1 MKKLKKLTAISLVF
15 IMMLG
20 LCVTSYSAVDTE
32 SSSKNTNAALA
43 EELPAK
49 RSVQA
54 VQAVQPTENTSSTEL
69 SSIPAVEEEEPT
81 KAEPKY
87 LTLSQAVLSLG
98 IGERYTL
105 CCTLPDGSIASNI
118 SYSSNNSLV
127 ARVDFKTGEVIATG
141 TGTAQITAKTPGGT
155 KAVCNITV
163 GYAPSSIVIN
173 KTKLVLGV
181 GEKFNLNS
189 YLPSGCA
196 SYNTA
201 YSTNNALVADVVKD
215 NGLVT
220 AKAVG
225 TVKITVKTYNGK
237 TAVCVIN
244 VKKAPKSISLNKKQI
259 TLGIGER
266 FDLNSSLPSG
276 CGAYSI
282 VYSTNNAKTAD
293 VKRAGGLVTAKAVGT
308 AKITVKTYNGKTAVC
323 VINVKKAPK
332 SISLNK
338 KQITLGIGERFDLNS
353 SLPSGCGAYSIV
365 YSTNNAKTA
374 DVKRAGG
381 LVTAKAVGT
390 AKITVKTYNGKTAVC
405 VINVKKAPKSISLN
419 KKQITLGIGERFD
432 LNSSLPSGCGAYS
445 IVYSTNNAKTADVKR
460 AGGLVTAK
468 AVGTAK
474 ITVKTYNGKTAVCV
488 INVKKA
494 PKSISLNKKQITL
507 GIGER
512 FDLNSSLPSGCG
524 AYSIVY
530 STNNAKTADV
540 KRAGGLV
547 TAKAVGT
554 AKITVKTY
562 NGKTAVCTFTVK
574 PQAKS
579 VTLNSKE
586 IVMYVGEAFDL
597 NSRIP
602 KNTAAYYRLYSTSN
616 AKTATVTRG
625 GGIVKALK
633 VGTATISCT
642 LSNGKKAICKV
653 YIMSSSKK
661 IANVP
666 LIGQQKL
673 PTGCETCSA
682 VMLLNYYGYNISET
696 SFADKYLIKRPLGYG
711 KYGLEGPDPNCAFIG
726 SPYTTN
732 SFGAYAPVMAKSM
745 NSYLAK
751 KSYKAVSVSGKSLEY
766 LAGKYIAQGQPVM
779 VWATIYMTASYKT
792 TTWRVNYTDENARYK
807 KGSSYTWLANEHCLL
822 LTGYG
827 SSFYYFNDPWTNSRI
842 AYSKSIV
849 NTRYNEL
856 GKQAVVMV
864 KK

>member
-1 MKKLKKLTAISLVF
+1 MKKLKKLTAILLVF

-43 EELPAK
+43 EELPAI

-127 ARVDFKTGEVIATG
+127 ARVDSKTGEVIAAG

-201 YSTNNALVADVVKD
+201 YSTNNASVADVVKD

-225 TVKITVKTYNGK
+225 TAKITVKTYNGK
-237 TAVCVIN
+237 TAVCVID
-244 VKKAPKSISLNKKQI
+244 VKKAPNSISLNKKQI
-259 TLGIGER
+259 TLGVGER

-293 VKRAGGLVTAKAVGT
+293 VKKAGGLVTAKAVGT

-323 VINVKKAPK
+323 VINVKKAP
-332 SISLNK
+332 N
-338 KQITLGIGERFDLNS
+338 
-353 SLPSGCGAYSIV
+353 
-365 YSTNNAKTA
+365 
-374 DVKRAGG
+374 
-381 LVTAKAVGT
+381 
-390 AKITVKTYNGKTAVC
+390 
-405 VINVKKAPKSISLN
+405 
-419 KKQITLGIGERFD
+419 
-432 LNSSLPSGCGAYS
+432 
-445 IVYSTNNAKTADVKR
+445 
-460 AGGLVTAK
+460 
-468 AVGTAK
+468 
-474 ITVKTYNGKTAVCV
+474 
-488 INVKKA
+488 
-494 PKSISLNKKQITL
+494 SISLNKKQITL

-586 IVMYVGEAFDL
+586 IVMYVGETFDL
-597 NSRIP
+597 NSSIP
-602 KNTAAYYRLYSTSN
+602 KNTAAYYRLYSTSD

-642 LSNGKKAICKV
+642 LSNGKKASCKV
-653 YIMSSSKK
+653 YIMPSSKK

-711 KYGLEGPDPNCAFIG
+711 EYGLEGPDPNCAFIG

-807 KGSSYTWLANEHCLL
+807 LGSSYTWLANEHCLL
-822 LTGYG
+822 LTGYD

>member
-32 SSSKNTNAALA
+32 SSSINTNAALA
-43 EELPAK
+43 EKLPAE
-49 RSVQA
+49 RSVQT
-54 VQAVQPTENTSSTEL
+54 VRQTEKTSSTEL

-127 ARVDFKTGEVIATG
+127 ARVDLKTGEVIAAG

-189 YLPSGCA
+189 SLPSGCA

-225 TVKITVKTYNGK
+225 TAKITVKTYNGK

-276 CGAYSI
+276 CGAYS
-282 VYSTNNAKTAD
+282 VAYSTNNAKTAD

-353 SLPSGCGAYSIV
+353 SLPSGCGAYSV
-365 YSTNNAKTA
+365 A
-374 DVKRAGG
+374 
-381 LVTAKAVGT
+381 
-390 AKITVKTYNGKTAVC
+390 
-405 VINVKKAPKSISLN
+405 
-419 KKQITLGIGERFD
+419 
-432 LNSSLPSGCGAYS
+432 
-445 IVYSTNNAKTADVKR
+445 
-460 AGGLVTAK
+460 
-468 AVGTAK
+468 
-474 ITVKTYNGKTAVCV
+474 
-488 INVKKA
+488 
-494 PKSISLNKKQITL
+494 
-507 GIGER
+507 
-512 FDLNSSLPSGCG
+512 
-524 AYSIVY
+524 Y

-597 NSRIP
+597 NSSIP

-822 LTGYG
+822 LTGYD

>member
-32 SSSKNTNAALA
+32 SSSINTNAALA
-43 EELPAK
+43 EKLPAE
-49 RSVQA
+49 RSVQT
-54 VQAVQPTENTSSTEL
+54 VRQTENTSSTEL
-69 SSIPAVEEEEPT
+69 SSIPATEEEEPT

-127 ARVDFKTGEVIATG
+127 ARVDSKTGEVIAAG

-181 GEKFNLNS
+181 GEQFNLNS
-189 YLPSGCA
+189 SLPSGCA

-215 NGLVT
+215 N
-220 AKAVG
+220 
-225 TVKITVKTYNGK
+225 
-237 TAVCVIN
+237 
-244 VKKAPKSISLNKKQI
+244 
-259 TLGIGER
+259 
-266 FDLNSSLPSG
+266 
-276 CGAYSI
+276 
-282 VYSTNNAKTAD
+282 
-293 VKRAGGLVTAKAVGT
+293 GLVTAKAVGT

-353 SLPSGCGAYSIV
+353 SLPSDCGAYSV
-365 YSTNNAKTA
+365 A
-374 DVKRAGG
+374 
-381 LVTAKAVGT
+381 
-390 AKITVKTYNGKTAVC
+390 
-405 VINVKKAPKSISLN
+405 
-419 KKQITLGIGERFD
+419 
-432 LNSSLPSGCGAYS
+432 
-445 IVYSTNNAKTADVKR
+445 YSTNNAKTADVKR

-586 IVMYVGEAFDL
+586 IVMYVGKSFDL
-597 NSRIP
+597 NSSIP

-616 AKTATVTRG
+616 AKIATVTRG

-633 VGTATISCT
+633 AGTATISCT

-653 YIMSSSKK
+653 YIMPSSKK

-822 LTGYG
+822 LTGYD
-827 SSFYYFNDPWTNSRI
+827 SSYYYFNDPWTNSRI

-856 GKQAVVMV
+856 GRQAVVMV

>member
-32 SSSKNTNAALA
+32 SSSINTNAALA
-43 EELPAK
+43 EKLPAE
-49 RSVQA
+49 RSVQT
-54 VQAVQPTENTSSTEL
+54 VRQTENTSSTEL
-69 SSIPAVEEEEPT
+69 SSIPAAEEEEPT

-127 ARVDFKTGEVIATG
+127 ARVDFKTGEVIAAG

-181 GEKFNLNS
+181 GEQFNLNS
-189 YLPSGCA
+189 SLPSGCA

-225 TVKITVKTYNGK
+225 TAKITVKTYNGK
-237 TAVCVIN
+237 TAVCVID

-259 TLGIGER
+259 TLGVGER
-266 FDLNSSLPSG
+266 FDLNSSLPSD
-276 CGAYSI
+276 CGAYS
-282 VYSTNNAKTAD
+282 VAYSTNNAKTAD

-338 KQITLGIGERFDLNS
+338 KQITLGVGERFDLNS
-353 SLPSGCGAYSIV
+353 SLPSDCGAYSV
-365 YSTNNAKTA
+365 A
-374 DVKRAGG
+374 
-381 LVTAKAVGT
+381 
-390 AKITVKTYNGKTAVC
+390 
-405 VINVKKAPKSISLN
+405 
-419 KKQITLGIGERFD
+419 
-432 LNSSLPSGCGAYS
+432 
-445 IVYSTNNAKTADVKR
+445 
-460 AGGLVTAK
+460 
-468 AVGTAK
+468 
-474 ITVKTYNGKTAVCV
+474 
-488 INVKKA
+488 
-494 PKSISLNKKQITL
+494 
-507 GIGER
+507 
-512 FDLNSSLPSGCG
+512 
-524 AYSIVY
+524 Y

-586 IVMYVGEAFDL
+586 IVMYVGKSFDL
-597 NSRIP
+597 NSSIP

-616 AKTATVTRG
+616 AKIATVTRG

-633 VGTATISCT
+633 AGTATISCT

-653 YIMSSSKK
+653 YIMPSSKK

-822 LTGYG
+822 LTGYD
-827 SSFYYFNDPWTNSRI
+827 SSYYYFNDPWTNSRI

>member
-1 MKKLKKLTAISLVF
+1 MIFMKKLKKLTAISLVF

-32 SSSKNTNAALA
+32 SSSINTNAALA
-43 EELPAK
+43 EKLPAE
-49 RSVQA
+49 RSVQT
-54 VQAVQPTENTSSTEL
+54 VRQTENTSSTEL
-69 SSIPAVEEEEPT
+69 SSIPAAEEEEPT

-127 ARVDFKTGEVIATG
+127 ARVDFKTGEVIAAG

-181 GEKFNLNS
+181 GEQFNLNS
-189 YLPSGCA
+189 SLPSGCA

-225 TVKITVKTYNGK
+225 TAKITVKTYNGK
-237 TAVCVIN
+237 TAVCVID

-259 TLGIGER
+259 TLGVGER
-266 FDLNSSLPSG
+266 FDLNSSLPSD
-276 CGAYSI
+276 CGAYS
-282 VYSTNNAKTAD
+282 VA
-293 VKRAGGLVTAKAVGT
+293 
-308 AKITVKTYNGKTAVC
+308 
-323 VINVKKAPK
+323 
-332 SISLNK
+332 
-338 KQITLGIGERFDLNS
+338 
-353 SLPSGCGAYSIV
+353 
-365 YSTNNAKTA
+365 
-374 DVKRAGG
+374 
-381 LVTAKAVGT
+381 
-390 AKITVKTYNGKTAVC
+390 
-405 VINVKKAPKSISLN
+405 
-419 KKQITLGIGERFD
+419 
-432 LNSSLPSGCGAYS
+432 
-445 IVYSTNNAKTADVKR
+445 
-460 AGGLVTAK
+460 
-468 AVGTAK
+468 
-474 ITVKTYNGKTAVCV
+474 
-488 INVKKA
+488 
-494 PKSISLNKKQITL
+494 
-507 GIGER
+507 
-512 FDLNSSLPSGCG
+512 
-524 AYSIVY
+524 Y

-586 IVMYVGEAFDL
+586 IVMYVGKSFDL
-597 NSRIP
+597 NSSIP

-633 VGTATISCT
+633 AGTATISCT

-653 YIMSSSKK
+653 YIMPSSKK

-822 LTGYG
+822 LTGYD
-827 SSFYYFNDPWTNSRI
+827 SSYYYFNDPWTNSRI

>member
-69 SSIPAVEEEEPT
+69 SSIPSVEEEEPT

-127 ARVDFKTGEVIATG
+127 ARVDFKTGEVIAAG

-181 GEKFNLNS
+181 GEQFNLNS

-196 SYNTA
+196 SYNTS
-201 YSTNNALVADVVKD
+201 YSTNNALVADVVK
-215 NGLVT
+215 
-220 AKAVG
+220 
-225 TVKITVKTYNGK
+225 
-237 TAVCVIN
+237 
-244 VKKAPKSISLNKKQI
+244 
-259 TLGIGER
+259 
-266 FDLNSSLPSG
+266 
-276 CGAYSI
+276 
-282 VYSTNNAKTAD
+282 NN
-293 VKRAGGLVTAKAVGT
+293 GLVTAKAVGT

-822 LTGYG
+822 LTGYD

-849 NTRYNEL
+849 TTRYNEL

>member
-127 ARVDFKTGEVIATG
+127 ARVDFKTGEVIAAG

-215 NGLVT
+215 NGLVTAKAVGTAKITVKTYNGKTAVCVINVKKAPKSISLNKKQITLGIGERFDLNSSLPSGCGAYSIVYSTNNAKTADVKRAGGLVT

-308 AKITVKTYNGKTAVC
+308 V
-323 VINVKKAPK
+323 
-332 SISLNK
+332 
-338 KQITLGIGERFDLNS
+338 
-353 SLPSGCGAYSIV
+353 
-365 YSTNNAKTA
+365 
-374 DVKRAGG
+374 
-381 LVTAKAVGT
+381 
-390 AKITVKTYNGKTAVC
+390 
-405 VINVKKAPKSISLN
+405 
-419 KKQITLGIGERFD
+419 
-432 LNSSLPSGCGAYS
+432 
-445 IVYSTNNAKTADVKR
+445 
-460 AGGLVTAK
+460 
-468 AVGTAK
+468 K

-597 NSRIP
+597 NSSIP
-602 KNTAAYYRLYSTSN
+602 KNTAAYYRLYSTSH

-822 LTGYG
+822 LTGYD

>member
-1 MKKLKKLTAISLVF
+1 MIILKKLKKLTAISLVF

-32 SSSKNTNAALA
+32 SSSKNTTAALA

-127 ARVDFKTGEVIATG
+127 ARVDFKTGEVIAAG

-225 TVKITVKTYNGK
+225 TV
-237 TAVCVIN
+237 
-244 VKKAPKSISLNKKQI
+244 
-259 TLGIGER
+259 
-266 FDLNSSLPSG
+266 
-276 CGAYSI
+276 
-282 VYSTNNAKTAD
+282 
-293 VKRAGGLVTAKAVGT
+293 
-308 AKITVKTYNGKTAVC
+308 
-323 VINVKKAPK
+323 
-332 SISLNK
+332 
-338 KQITLGIGERFDLNS
+338 
-353 SLPSGCGAYSIV
+353 
-365 YSTNNAKTA
+365 
-374 DVKRAGG
+374 
-381 LVTAKAVGT
+381 
-390 AKITVKTYNGKTAVC
+390 
-405 VINVKKAPKSISLN
+405 
-419 KKQITLGIGERFD
+419 
-432 LNSSLPSGCGAYS
+432 
-445 IVYSTNNAKTADVKR
+445 
-460 AGGLVTAK
+460 
-468 AVGTAK
+468 K

-822 LTGYG
+822 LTGYD

>member
-49 RSVQA
+49 RSVQT
-54 VQAVQPTENTSSTEL
+54 VRQTENTSSTEL
-69 SSIPAVEEEEPT
+69 SSIPAAEEEEPT

-127 ARVDFKTGEVIATG
+127 ARVDFKTGEVIAAG

-155 KAVCNITV
+155 KAACNITV

-181 GEKFNLNS
+181 GEQFNLNS
-189 YLPSGCA
+189 SLPSGCA

-225 TVKITVKTYNGK
+225 TAKITVKTYNGK
-237 TAVCVIN
+237 TAVCVID

-266 FDLNSSLPSG
+266 FDLNSSLPSD
-276 CGAYSI
+276 CGAYS
-282 VYSTNNAKTAD
+282 VAYSTNNAKTAD

-323 VINVKKAPK
+323 VIDVKKAPK

-353 SLPSGCGAYSIV
+353 SLPSDCGAYSV
-365 YSTNNAKTA
+365 A
-374 DVKRAGG
+374 
-381 LVTAKAVGT
+381 
-390 AKITVKTYNGKTAVC
+390 
-405 VINVKKAPKSISLN
+405 
-419 KKQITLGIGERFD
+419 
-432 LNSSLPSGCGAYS
+432 
-445 IVYSTNNAKTADVKR
+445 
-460 AGGLVTAK
+460 
-468 AVGTAK
+468 
-474 ITVKTYNGKTAVCV
+474 
-488 INVKKA
+488 
-494 PKSISLNKKQITL
+494 
-507 GIGER
+507 
-512 FDLNSSLPSGCG
+512 
-524 AYSIVY
+524 Y

-586 IVMYVGEAFDL
+586 IVMYVGKSFDL
-597 NSRIP
+597 NSSIP

-616 AKTATVTRG
+616 AKIATVTRG

-633 VGTATISCT
+633 AGTATISCT

-822 LTGYG
+822 LTGYD
-827 SSFYYFNDPWTNSRI
+827 SSYYYFNDPWTNSRI

>member
-32 SSSKNTNAALA
+32 SSSKNTNAALT

-54 VQAVQPTENTSSTEL
+54 VQPTENTSNTEL

-127 ARVDFKTGEVIATG
+127 ARVDSKTGEVIAAG

-215 NGLVT
+215 N
-220 AKAVG
+220 
-225 TVKITVKTYNGK
+225 
-237 TAVCVIN
+237 
-244 VKKAPKSISLNKKQI
+244 
-259 TLGIGER
+259 
-266 FDLNSSLPSG
+266 
-276 CGAYSI
+276 
-282 VYSTNNAKTAD
+282 
-293 VKRAGGLVTAKAVGT
+293 
-308 AKITVKTYNGKTAVC
+308 
-323 VINVKKAPK
+323 
-332 SISLNK
+332 
-338 KQITLGIGERFDLNS
+338 
-353 SLPSGCGAYSIV
+353 
-365 YSTNNAKTA
+365 
-374 DVKRAGG
+374 
-381 LVTAKAVGT
+381 
-390 AKITVKTYNGKTAVC
+390 
-405 VINVKKAPKSISLN
+405 
-419 KKQITLGIGERFD
+419 
-432 LNSSLPSGCGAYS
+432 
-445 IVYSTNNAKTADVKR
+445 
-460 AGGLVTAK
+460 GLVTAK

-597 NSRIP
+597 NSSIP

-822 LTGYG
+822 LTGYD
-827 SSFYYFNDPWTNSRI
+827 SNFYYFNDPWTNSRI

>member
-127 ARVDFKTGEVIATG
+127 ARVDFKTGEVIAAG

-215 NGLVT
+215 N
-220 AKAVG
+220 
-225 TVKITVKTYNGK
+225 
-237 TAVCVIN
+237 
-244 VKKAPKSISLNKKQI
+244 
-259 TLGIGER
+259 
-266 FDLNSSLPSG
+266 
-276 CGAYSI
+276 
-282 VYSTNNAKTAD
+282 
-293 VKRAGGLVTAKAVGT
+293 GLVTAKAVGT

-381 LVTAKAVGT
+381 LVTAKAVG
-390 AKITVKTYNGKTAVC
+390 K
-405 VINVKKAPKSISLN
+405 
-419 KKQITLGIGERFD
+419 
-432 LNSSLPSGCGAYS
+432 
-445 IVYSTNNAKTADVKR
+445 
-460 AGGLVTAK
+460 
-468 AVGTAK
+468 
-474 ITVKTYNGKTAVCV
+474 
-488 INVKKA
+488 
-494 PKSISLNKKQITL
+494 
-507 GIGER
+507 
-512 FDLNSSLPSGCG
+512 
-524 AYSIVY
+524 
-530 STNNAKTADV
+530 
-540 KRAGGLV
+540 
-547 TAKAVGT
+547 

-586 IVMYVGEAFDL
+586 IVMYVGESFDL
-597 NSRIP
+597 NSSIP

-653 YIMSSSKK
+653 YIMPSSKK

-822 LTGYG
+822 LTGYD

-856 GKQAVVMV
+856 GRQAVVMV

>member
-32 SSSKNTNAALA
+32 SSSKNTNAALT

-54 VQAVQPTENTSSTEL
+54 VQPTENTSNTEL

-127 ARVDFKTGEVIATG
+127 ARVDSKTGEVIAAG

-225 TVKITVKTYNGK
+225 TAKITVKTYNGK

-276 CGAYSI
+276 CGAYS
-282 VYSTNNAKTAD
+282 VAYSTNNAKTAD

-353 SLPSGCGAYSIV
+353 SLPSGCGAYSV
-365 YSTNNAKTA
+365 A
-374 DVKRAGG
+374 
-381 LVTAKAVGT
+381 
-390 AKITVKTYNGKTAVC
+390 
-405 VINVKKAPKSISLN
+405 
-419 KKQITLGIGERFD
+419 
-432 LNSSLPSGCGAYS
+432 
-445 IVYSTNNAKTADVKR
+445 
-460 AGGLVTAK
+460 
-468 AVGTAK
+468 
-474 ITVKTYNGKTAVCV
+474 
-488 INVKKA
+488 
-494 PKSISLNKKQITL
+494 
-507 GIGER
+507 
-512 FDLNSSLPSGCG
+512 
-524 AYSIVY
+524 Y

-597 NSRIP
+597 NSSIP

-822 LTGYG
+822 LTGYD
-827 SSFYYFNDPWTNSRI
+827 SNFYYFNDPWTNSRI

>member
-127 ARVDFKTGEVIATG
+127 ARVDFKTGEVIAAG

-173 KTKLVLGV
+173 KTKLVLGI
-181 GEKFNLNS
+181 GEQFNLNS

-215 NGLVT
+215 N
-220 AKAVG
+220 
-225 TVKITVKTYNGK
+225 
-237 TAVCVIN
+237 
-244 VKKAPKSISLNKKQI
+244 
-259 TLGIGER
+259 
-266 FDLNSSLPSG
+266 
-276 CGAYSI
+276 
-282 VYSTNNAKTAD
+282 
-293 VKRAGGLVTAKAVGT
+293 
-308 AKITVKTYNGKTAVC
+308 
-323 VINVKKAPK
+323 
-332 SISLNK
+332 
-338 KQITLGIGERFDLNS
+338 
-353 SLPSGCGAYSIV
+353 
-365 YSTNNAKTA
+365 
-374 DVKRAGG
+374 G

-597 NSRIP
+597 NSSIP

-822 LTGYG
+822 LTGYD
-827 SSFYYFNDPWTNSRI
+827 SNFYYFNDPWTNSRI
-842 AYSKSIV
+842 AYSKSVV

>member
-49 RSVQA
+49 RS

-127 ARVDFKTGEVIATG
+127 ARVDFKTGEVIAAG

-163 GYAPSSIVIN
+163 GCAPSSIVIN

-189 YLPSGCA
+189 SLPSGCA

-201 YSTNNALVADVVKD
+201 YSTNNAAVADVVKD

-225 TVKITVKTYNGK
+225 TAKITVKAYNGK

-244 VKKAPKSISLNKKQI
+244 VKKAPNSISLNKKQI
-259 TLGIGER
+259 TLGVGER

-323 VINVKKAPK
+323 VINVKKAPN

-353 SLPSGCGAYSIV
+353 SLPSGY
-365 YSTNNAKTA
+365 
-374 DVKRAGG
+374 
-381 LVTAKAVGT
+381 
-390 AKITVKTYNGKTAVC
+390 
-405 VINVKKAPKSISLN
+405 
-419 KKQITLGIGERFD
+419 
-432 LNSSLPSGCGAYS
+432 
-445 IVYSTNNAKTADVKR
+445 
-460 AGGLVTAK
+460 
-468 AVGTAK
+468 
-474 ITVKTYNGKTAVCV
+474 
-488 INVKKA
+488 
-494 PKSISLNKKQITL
+494 
-507 GIGER
+507 
-512 FDLNSSLPSGCG
+512 G

-597 NSRIP
+597 NSSIP

-642 LSNGKKAICKV
+642 LSNGKKASCKV

-711 KYGLEGPDPNCAFIG
+711 EYGLEGPDPNCAFIG

-822 LTGYG
+822 LTGYD
-827 SSFYYFNDPWTNSRI
+827 SSFYYFNDPWTNSRT

>member
-43 EELPAK
+43 EELPAI

-54 VQAVQPTENTSSTEL
+54 IQAVQPTENTSSTEL

-127 ARVDFKTGEVIATG
+127 ARVDSKTGEVIAAG

-225 TVKITVKTYNGK
+225 TAKITVKTYNGK
-237 TAVCVIN
+237 TAVCVID
-244 VKKAPKSISLNKKQI
+244 VKQAPNSISLNKKQI
-259 TLGIGER
+259 TLGVGER

-308 AKITVKTYNGKTAVC
+308 AKITVKAYNGKTAVC
-323 VINVKKAPK
+323 VINVKKAP
-332 SISLNK
+332 N
-338 KQITLGIGERFDLNS
+338 
-353 SLPSGCGAYSIV
+353 
-365 YSTNNAKTA
+365 
-374 DVKRAGG
+374 
-381 LVTAKAVGT
+381 
-390 AKITVKTYNGKTAVC
+390 
-405 VINVKKAPKSISLN
+405 
-419 KKQITLGIGERFD
+419 
-432 LNSSLPSGCGAYS
+432 
-445 IVYSTNNAKTADVKR
+445 
-460 AGGLVTAK
+460 
-468 AVGTAK
+468 
-474 ITVKTYNGKTAVCV
+474 
-488 INVKKA
+488 
-494 PKSISLNKKQITL
+494 SISLNKKQITL

-586 IVMYVGEAFDL
+586 IVMYVGETFDL
-597 NSRIP
+597 NSSIP

-653 YIMSSSKK
+653 YIMPSSKK

-711 KYGLEGPDPNCAFIG
+711 EYGLEGPDPNCAFIG

-807 KGSSYTWLANEHCLL
+807 LGSSYTWLANEHCLL
-822 LTGYG
+822 LTGYD

>member
-127 ARVDFKTGEVIATG
+127 ARVDSKTGEVIAAG

-225 TVKITVKTYNGK
+225 T
-237 TAVCVIN
+237 
-244 VKKAPKSISLNKKQI
+244 
-259 TLGIGER
+259 
-266 FDLNSSLPSG
+266 
-276 CGAYSI
+276 
-282 VYSTNNAKTAD
+282 
-293 VKRAGGLVTAKAVGT
+293 

-338 KQITLGIGERFDLNS
+338 KQITLGVGERFDLNS
-353 SLPSGCGAYSIV
+353 SLPSDCGAYSV
-365 YSTNNAKTA
+365 A
-374 DVKRAGG
+374 
-381 LVTAKAVGT
+381 
-390 AKITVKTYNGKTAVC
+390 
-405 VINVKKAPKSISLN
+405 
-419 KKQITLGIGERFD
+419 
-432 LNSSLPSGCGAYS
+432 
-445 IVYSTNNAKTADVKR
+445 
-460 AGGLVTAK
+460 
-468 AVGTAK
+468 
-474 ITVKTYNGKTAVCV
+474 
-488 INVKKA
+488 
-494 PKSISLNKKQITL
+494 
-507 GIGER
+507 
-512 FDLNSSLPSGCG
+512 
-524 AYSIVY
+524 Y

-586 IVMYVGEAFDL
+586 IVMYVGKSFDL
-597 NSRIP
+597 NSSIP

-616 AKTATVTRG
+616 AKIATVTRG

-633 VGTATISCT
+633 AGTATISCT

-653 YIMSSSKK
+653 YIMPSSKK

-822 LTGYG
+822 LTGYD
-827 SSFYYFNDPWTNSRI
+827 SSYYYFNDPWTNSRI

>member
-32 SSSKNTNAALA
+32 SSSINTNAALA
-43 EELPAK
+43 KKLPAK

-127 ARVDFKTGEVIATG
+127 ARVDFKTGEVIAAG

-181 GEKFNLNS
+181 GEQFNLNS
-189 YLPSGCA
+189 SLPSGCA

-201 YSTNNALVADVVKD
+201 YSTNNTLVADVVKD
-215 NGLVT
+215 N
-220 AKAVG
+220 
-225 TVKITVKTYNGK
+225 
-237 TAVCVIN
+237 
-244 VKKAPKSISLNKKQI
+244 
-259 TLGIGER
+259 
-266 FDLNSSLPSG
+266 
-276 CGAYSI
+276 
-282 VYSTNNAKTAD
+282 
-293 VKRAGGLVTAKAVGT
+293 
-308 AKITVKTYNGKTAVC
+308 
-323 VINVKKAPK
+323 
-332 SISLNK
+332 
-338 KQITLGIGERFDLNS
+338 
-353 SLPSGCGAYSIV
+353 
-365 YSTNNAKTA
+365 
-374 DVKRAGG
+374 
-381 LVTAKAVGT
+381 
-390 AKITVKTYNGKTAVC
+390 
-405 VINVKKAPKSISLN
+405 
-419 KKQITLGIGERFD
+419 
-432 LNSSLPSGCGAYS
+432 
-445 IVYSTNNAKTADVKR
+445 
-460 AGGLVTAK
+460 GLVTAK

-597 NSRIP
+597 NSSIP

-653 YIMSSSKK
+653 YIMPSSKK

-822 LTGYG
+822 LTGYD

-856 GKQAVVMV
+856 GRQAVVMV

>member
-105 CCTLPDGSIASNI
+105 RCTLPDGSIASNI

-127 ARVDFKTGEVIATG
+127 ARVDFKTGEVIAAG

-173 KTKLVLGV
+173 KAKLVLGV

-201 YSTNNALVADVVKD
+201 YSTNNDLVADVVKD
-215 NGLVT
+215 N
-220 AKAVG
+220 
-225 TVKITVKTYNGK
+225 
-237 TAVCVIN
+237 
-244 VKKAPKSISLNKKQI
+244 
-259 TLGIGER
+259 
-266 FDLNSSLPSG
+266 
-276 CGAYSI
+276 
-282 VYSTNNAKTAD
+282 
-293 VKRAGGLVTAKAVGT
+293 GLVTAKAVGT

-390 AKITVKTYNGKTAVC
+390 AKITVKA
-405 VINVKKAPKSISLN
+405 
-419 KKQITLGIGERFD
+419 
-432 LNSSLPSGCGAYS
+432 
-445 IVYSTNNAKTADVKR
+445 
-460 AGGLVTAK
+460 
-468 AVGTAK
+468 
-474 ITVKTYNGKTAVCV
+474 YNGKTAVCV

-586 IVMYVGEAFDL
+586 IVMYVGETFDL
-597 NSRIP
+597 NSSIP

-642 LSNGKKAICKV
+642 LSNGKKASCKV
-653 YIMSSSKK
+653 YIMPSSKK

-711 KYGLEGPDPNCAFIG
+711 EYGLEGPDPNCAFIG

-807 KGSSYTWLANEHCLL
+807 LGSSYTWLANEHCLL
-822 LTGYG
+822 LTGYD

>member
-54 VQAVQPTENTSSTEL
+54 VQAVQPTENTSNTEL

-127 ARVDFKTGEVIATG
+127 ARVDFKTGEVIAAG

-215 NGLVT
+215 N
-220 AKAVG
+220 
-225 TVKITVKTYNGK
+225 
-237 TAVCVIN
+237 
-244 VKKAPKSISLNKKQI
+244 
-259 TLGIGER
+259 
-266 FDLNSSLPSG
+266 
-276 CGAYSI
+276 
-282 VYSTNNAKTAD
+282 
-293 VKRAGGLVTAKAVGT
+293 
-308 AKITVKTYNGKTAVC
+308 
-323 VINVKKAPK
+323 
-332 SISLNK
+332 
-338 KQITLGIGERFDLNS
+338 
-353 SLPSGCGAYSIV
+353 
-365 YSTNNAKTA
+365 
-374 DVKRAGG
+374 
-381 LVTAKAVGT
+381 
-390 AKITVKTYNGKTAVC
+390 
-405 VINVKKAPKSISLN
+405 
-419 KKQITLGIGERFD
+419 
-432 LNSSLPSGCGAYS
+432 
-445 IVYSTNNAKTADVKR
+445 
-460 AGGLVTAK
+460 GLVTAK

-597 NSRIP
+597 NSSIP

-822 LTGYG
+822 LTGYD
-827 SSFYYFNDPWTNSRI
+827 SSFYYFNDPWANSRI

>member
-32 SSSKNTNAALA
+32 SSSKNTTAALA

-127 ARVDFKTGEVIATG
+127 ARVDFKTGEVIAAG

-173 KTKLVLGV
+173 KTKLVLGI
-181 GEKFNLNS
+181 GEQFNLNS

-215 NGLVT
+215 N
-220 AKAVG
+220 
-225 TVKITVKTYNGK
+225 
-237 TAVCVIN
+237 
-244 VKKAPKSISLNKKQI
+244 
-259 TLGIGER
+259 
-266 FDLNSSLPSG
+266 
-276 CGAYSI
+276 
-282 VYSTNNAKTAD
+282 
-293 VKRAGGLVTAKAVGT
+293 
-308 AKITVKTYNGKTAVC
+308 
-323 VINVKKAPK
+323 
-332 SISLNK
+332 
-338 KQITLGIGERFDLNS
+338 
-353 SLPSGCGAYSIV
+353 
-365 YSTNNAKTA
+365 
-374 DVKRAGG
+374 
-381 LVTAKAVGT
+381 
-390 AKITVKTYNGKTAVC
+390 
-405 VINVKKAPKSISLN
+405 
-419 KKQITLGIGERFD
+419 
-432 LNSSLPSGCGAYS
+432 
-445 IVYSTNNAKTADVKR
+445 
-460 AGGLVTAK
+460 GLVTAK

-822 LTGYG
+822 LTGYD

-842 AYSKSIV
+842 AYSKSVV

>member
-49 RSVQA
+49 RS

-127 ARVDFKTGEVIATG
+127 ARVDFKTGEVIAAG

-173 KTKLVLGV
+173 KTKLVLGI
-181 GEKFNLNS
+181 GEQFNLNS

-215 NGLVT
+215 N
-220 AKAVG
+220 
-225 TVKITVKTYNGK
+225 
-237 TAVCVIN
+237 
-244 VKKAPKSISLNKKQI
+244 
-259 TLGIGER
+259 
-266 FDLNSSLPSG
+266 
-276 CGAYSI
+276 
-282 VYSTNNAKTAD
+282 
-293 VKRAGGLVTAKAVGT
+293 
-308 AKITVKTYNGKTAVC
+308 
-323 VINVKKAPK
+323 
-332 SISLNK
+332 
-338 KQITLGIGERFDLNS
+338 
-353 SLPSGCGAYSIV
+353 
-365 YSTNNAKTA
+365 
-374 DVKRAGG
+374 G

-597 NSRIP
+597 NSSIP

-822 LTGYG
+822 LTGYD

>member
-1 MKKLKKLTAISLVF
+1 MIILKKLKKLTAISLVF

-32 SSSKNTNAALA
+32 SSSKNTTAALA

-127 ARVDFKTGEVIATG
+127 ARVDFKTGEVIAAG

-225 TVKITVKTYNGK
+225 TV
-237 TAVCVIN
+237 
-244 VKKAPKSISLNKKQI
+244 
-259 TLGIGER
+259 
-266 FDLNSSLPSG
+266 
-276 CGAYSI
+276 
-282 VYSTNNAKTAD
+282 
-293 VKRAGGLVTAKAVGT
+293 
-308 AKITVKTYNGKTAVC
+308 
-323 VINVKKAPK
+323 
-332 SISLNK
+332 
-338 KQITLGIGERFDLNS
+338 
-353 SLPSGCGAYSIV
+353 
-365 YSTNNAKTA
+365 
-374 DVKRAGG
+374 
-381 LVTAKAVGT
+381 
-390 AKITVKTYNGKTAVC
+390 KITVKTYNGKTAVC

-822 LTGYG
+822 LTGYD

>member
-69 SSIPAVEEEEPT
+69 SSIPSVEEEEPT

-127 ARVDFKTGEVIATG
+127 ARVDFKTGEVIAAG

-181 GEKFNLNS
+181 GEQFNLNS

-196 SYNTA
+196 SYNTS
-201 YSTNNALVADVVKD
+201 YSTNNALVADVVK
-215 NGLVT
+215 
-220 AKAVG
+220 
-225 TVKITVKTYNGK
+225 
-237 TAVCVIN
+237 
-244 VKKAPKSISLNKKQI
+244 
-259 TLGIGER
+259 
-266 FDLNSSLPSG
+266 
-276 CGAYSI
+276 
-282 VYSTNNAKTAD
+282 NN
-293 VKRAGGLVTAKAVGT
+293 
-308 AKITVKTYNGKTAVC
+308 
-323 VINVKKAPK
+323 
-332 SISLNK
+332 
-338 KQITLGIGERFDLNS
+338 
-353 SLPSGCGAYSIV
+353 
-365 YSTNNAKTA
+365 
-374 DVKRAGG
+374 
-381 LVTAKAVGT
+381 
-390 AKITVKTYNGKTAVC
+390 
-405 VINVKKAPKSISLN
+405 
-419 KKQITLGIGERFD
+419 
-432 LNSSLPSGCGAYS
+432 
-445 IVYSTNNAKTADVKR
+445 
-460 AGGLVTAK
+460 GLVTAK

-822 LTGYG
+822 LTGYD

-849 NTRYNEL
+849 TTRYNEL

>member
-49 RSVQA
+49 RSVQT

-127 ARVDFKTGEVIATG
+127 ARVDFKTGEVIAAG

-189 YLPSGCA
+189 YIPSGCA

-201 YSTNNALVADVVKD
+201 YSTNNAAVADVVKD
-215 NGLVT
+215 N
-220 AKAVG
+220 
-225 TVKITVKTYNGK
+225 
-237 TAVCVIN
+237 
-244 VKKAPKSISLNKKQI
+244 
-259 TLGIGER
+259 
-266 FDLNSSLPSG
+266 
-276 CGAYSI
+276 
-282 VYSTNNAKTAD
+282 
-293 VKRAGGLVTAKAVGT
+293 
-308 AKITVKTYNGKTAVC
+308 
-323 VINVKKAPK
+323 
-332 SISLNK
+332 
-338 KQITLGIGERFDLNS
+338 
-353 SLPSGCGAYSIV
+353 
-365 YSTNNAKTA
+365 
-374 DVKRAGG
+374 
-381 LVTAKAVGT
+381 
-390 AKITVKTYNGKTAVC
+390 
-405 VINVKKAPKSISLN
+405 
-419 KKQITLGIGERFD
+419 
-432 LNSSLPSGCGAYS
+432 
-445 IVYSTNNAKTADVKR
+445 
-460 AGGLVTAK
+460 GLVTAK

-597 NSRIP
+597 NSSIP

-653 YIMSSSKK
+653 YIMPSSKK

-822 LTGYG
+822 LTGYD
-827 SSFYYFNDPWTNSRI
+827 SSYYYFNDPWTNSRI

-856 GKQAVVMV
+856 GRQAVVMV

>member
-32 SSSKNTNAALA
+32 SSSKNTNAALT

-127 ARVDFKTGEVIATG
+127 ARVDFKTGEIIAAG

-225 TVKITVKTYNGK
+225 T
-237 TAVCVIN
+237 
-244 VKKAPKSISLNKKQI
+244 
-259 TLGIGER
+259 
-266 FDLNSSLPSG
+266 
-276 CGAYSI
+276 
-282 VYSTNNAKTAD
+282 
-293 VKRAGGLVTAKAVGT
+293 

-338 KQITLGIGERFDLNS
+338 KQITLGIGE
-353 SLPSGCGAYSIV
+353 
-365 YSTNNAKTA
+365 K
-374 DVKRAGG
+374 
-381 LVTAKAVGT
+381 
-390 AKITVKTYNGKTAVC
+390 
-405 VINVKKAPKSISLN
+405 
-419 KKQITLGIGERFD
+419 
-432 LNSSLPSGCGAYS
+432 
-445 IVYSTNNAKTADVKR
+445 
-460 AGGLVTAK
+460 
-468 AVGTAK
+468 
-474 ITVKTYNGKTAVCV
+474 
-488 INVKKA
+488 
-494 PKSISLNKKQITL
+494 
-507 GIGER
+507 

-822 LTGYG
+822 LTGYD

-856 GKQAVVMV
+856 GRQAVVMV

>member
-127 ARVDFKTGEVIATG
+127 ARVDFKTGEVIAAG

-173 KTKLVLGV
+173 KTKLVLGI
-181 GEKFNLNS
+181 GEQFNLNS

-225 TVKITVKTYNGK
+225 M
-237 TAVCVIN
+237 
-244 VKKAPKSISLNKKQI
+244 
-259 TLGIGER
+259 
-266 FDLNSSLPSG
+266 
-276 CGAYSI
+276 
-282 VYSTNNAKTAD
+282 
-293 VKRAGGLVTAKAVGT
+293 

-338 KQITLGIGERFDLNS
+338 KQITLGIGEKFDLNS

-365 YSTNNAKTA
+365 YSTN
-374 DVKRAGG
+374 
-381 LVTAKAVGT
+381 
-390 AKITVKTYNGKTAVC
+390 
-405 VINVKKAPKSISLN
+405 S
-419 KKQITLGIGERFD
+419 
-432 LNSSLPSGCGAYS
+432 
-445 IVYSTNNAKTADVKR
+445 
-460 AGGLVTAK
+460 
-468 AVGTAK
+468 
-474 ITVKTYNGKTAVCV
+474 
-488 INVKKA
+488 
-494 PKSISLNKKQITL
+494 
-507 GIGER
+507 
-512 FDLNSSLPSGCG
+512 
-524 AYSIVY
+524 
-530 STNNAKTADV
+530 AKTADV

-586 IVMYVGEAFDL
+586 IVMYVGETFDL

-822 LTGYG
+822 LTGYD

>member
-32 SSSKNTNAALA
+32 SSSKNTTAALA

-69 SSIPAVEEEEPT
+69 SSIPAAEEEEPT

-127 ARVDFKTGEVIATG
+127 ARVDSKTGEVIAAG

-215 NGLVT
+215 N
-220 AKAVG
+220 
-225 TVKITVKTYNGK
+225 
-237 TAVCVIN
+237 
-244 VKKAPKSISLNKKQI
+244 
-259 TLGIGER
+259 
-266 FDLNSSLPSG
+266 
-276 CGAYSI
+276 
-282 VYSTNNAKTAD
+282 
-293 VKRAGGLVTAKAVGT
+293 
-308 AKITVKTYNGKTAVC
+308 
-323 VINVKKAPK
+323 
-332 SISLNK
+332 
-338 KQITLGIGERFDLNS
+338 
-353 SLPSGCGAYSIV
+353 
-365 YSTNNAKTA
+365 
-374 DVKRAGG
+374 
-381 LVTAKAVGT
+381 
-390 AKITVKTYNGKTAVC
+390 
-405 VINVKKAPKSISLN
+405 
-419 KKQITLGIGERFD
+419 
-432 LNSSLPSGCGAYS
+432 
-445 IVYSTNNAKTADVKR
+445 
-460 AGGLVTAK
+460 GLVTAK

-586 IVMYVGEAFDL
+586 IVMYVGEAFNL
-597 NSRIP
+597 NSSIP

-822 LTGYG
+822 LTGYD
-827 SSFYYFNDPWTNSRI
+827 SNFYYFNDPWTNSRI

>member
-49 RSVQA
+49 RSVQAVQA

-127 ARVDFKTGEVIATG
+127 ARVDSKTGEVIAAG

-189 YLPSGCA
+189 SLPSGCA

-215 NGLVT
+215 N
-220 AKAVG
+220 
-225 TVKITVKTYNGK
+225 
-237 TAVCVIN
+237 
-244 VKKAPKSISLNKKQI
+244 
-259 TLGIGER
+259 
-266 FDLNSSLPSG
+266 
-276 CGAYSI
+276 
-282 VYSTNNAKTAD
+282 
-293 VKRAGGLVTAKAVGT
+293 
-308 AKITVKTYNGKTAVC
+308 
-323 VINVKKAPK
+323 
-332 SISLNK
+332 
-338 KQITLGIGERFDLNS
+338 
-353 SLPSGCGAYSIV
+353 
-365 YSTNNAKTA
+365 
-374 DVKRAGG
+374 G

-586 IVMYVGEAFDL
+586 IVMYVGESFDL
-597 NSRIP
+597 NSSIP

-822 LTGYG
+822 LTGYD
-827 SSFYYFNDPWTNSRI
+827 SSYYYFNDPWTNSRI

-856 GKQAVVMV
+856 GRQAVVMV

>member
-105 CCTLPDGSIASNI
+105 RCTLPDGSIASNI

-127 ARVDFKTGEVIATG
+127 ARVDFKTGEVIAAG

-173 KTKLVLGV
+173 KAKLVLGV

-201 YSTNNALVADVVKD
+201 YSTNNDLVADVVKD
-215 NGLVT
+215 N
-220 AKAVG
+220 
-225 TVKITVKTYNGK
+225 
-237 TAVCVIN
+237 
-244 VKKAPKSISLNKKQI
+244 
-259 TLGIGER
+259 
-266 FDLNSSLPSG
+266 
-276 CGAYSI
+276 
-282 VYSTNNAKTAD
+282 
-293 VKRAGGLVTAKAVGT
+293 GLVTAKAVGT

-390 AKITVKTYNGKTAVC
+390 AKITVKAYNGKTAVC

-445 IVYSTNNAKTADVKR
+445 IVYSTNNAKTADVK
-460 AGGLVTAK
+460 K
-468 AVGTAK
+468 
-474 ITVKTYNGKTAVCV
+474 
-488 INVKKA
+488 
-494 PKSISLNKKQITL
+494 
-507 GIGER
+507 
-512 FDLNSSLPSGCG
+512 
-524 AYSIVY
+524 
-530 STNNAKTADV
+530 
-540 KRAGGLV
+540 AGGLV

-586 IVMYVGEAFDL
+586 IVMYVGETFDL
-597 NSRIP
+597 NSSIP

-642 LSNGKKAICKV
+642 LSNGKKASCKV
-653 YIMSSSKK
+653 YIMPSSKK

-711 KYGLEGPDPNCAFIG
+711 EYGLEGPDPNCAFIG

-807 KGSSYTWLANEHCLL
+807 LGSSYTWLANEHCLL
-822 LTGYG
+822 LTGYD

>member
-1 MKKLKKLTAISLVF
+1 MIFLKKLKKLTAISLVF

-49 RSVQA
+49 RSVQAVQA

-127 ARVDFKTGEVIATG
+127 ARVDSKTGEVIAAG

-189 YLPSGCA
+189 SLPSGCA

-215 NGLVT
+215 N
-220 AKAVG
+220 
-225 TVKITVKTYNGK
+225 
-237 TAVCVIN
+237 
-244 VKKAPKSISLNKKQI
+244 
-259 TLGIGER
+259 
-266 FDLNSSLPSG
+266 
-276 CGAYSI
+276 
-282 VYSTNNAKTAD
+282 
-293 VKRAGGLVTAKAVGT
+293 
-308 AKITVKTYNGKTAVC
+308 
-323 VINVKKAPK
+323 
-332 SISLNK
+332 
-338 KQITLGIGERFDLNS
+338 
-353 SLPSGCGAYSIV
+353 
-365 YSTNNAKTA
+365 
-374 DVKRAGG
+374 
-381 LVTAKAVGT
+381 
-390 AKITVKTYNGKTAVC
+390 
-405 VINVKKAPKSISLN
+405 
-419 KKQITLGIGERFD
+419 
-432 LNSSLPSGCGAYS
+432 
-445 IVYSTNNAKTADVKR
+445 
-460 AGGLVTAK
+460 GLVTAK

-586 IVMYVGEAFDL
+586 IVMYVGESFDL
-597 NSRIP
+597 NSSIP

-822 LTGYG
+822 LTGYD
-827 SSFYYFNDPWTNSRI
+827 SSYYYFNDPWTNSRI

-856 GKQAVVMV
+856 GRQAVVMV

>member
-127 ARVDFKTGEVIATG
+127 ARVDFKTGEVIAAG

-173 KTKLVLGV
+173 KTKLVLGI
-181 GEKFNLNS
+181 GEQFNLNS

-215 NGLVT
+215 N
-220 AKAVG
+220 
-225 TVKITVKTYNGK
+225 
-237 TAVCVIN
+237 
-244 VKKAPKSISLNKKQI
+244 
-259 TLGIGER
+259 
-266 FDLNSSLPSG
+266 
-276 CGAYSI
+276 
-282 VYSTNNAKTAD
+282 
-293 VKRAGGLVTAKAVGT
+293 GLVTAKAVGT

-381 LVTAKAVGT
+381 LVTAKAVG
-390 AKITVKTYNGKTAVC
+390 K
-405 VINVKKAPKSISLN
+405 
-419 KKQITLGIGERFD
+419 
-432 LNSSLPSGCGAYS
+432 
-445 IVYSTNNAKTADVKR
+445 
-460 AGGLVTAK
+460 
-468 AVGTAK
+468 AK

-597 NSRIP
+597 NSSIP

-822 LTGYG
+822 LTGYD

>member
-127 ARVDFKTGEVIATG
+127 ARVDFKTGEVIAAG

-173 KTKLVLGV
+173 KTKLVLGI
-181 GEKFNLNS
+181 GEQFNLNS

-215 NGLVT
+215 N
-220 AKAVG
+220 
-225 TVKITVKTYNGK
+225 
-237 TAVCVIN
+237 
-244 VKKAPKSISLNKKQI
+244 
-259 TLGIGER
+259 
-266 FDLNSSLPSG
+266 
-276 CGAYSI
+276 
-282 VYSTNNAKTAD
+282 
-293 VKRAGGLVTAKAVGT
+293 GLVTAKAVGT

-353 SLPSGCGAYSIV
+353 SLPS
-365 YSTNNAKTA
+365 
-374 DVKRAGG
+374 D
-381 LVTAKAVGT
+381 
-390 AKITVKTYNGKTAVC
+390 
-405 VINVKKAPKSISLN
+405 
-419 KKQITLGIGERFD
+419 
-432 LNSSLPSGCGAYS
+432 
-445 IVYSTNNAKTADVKR
+445 
-460 AGGLVTAK
+460 
-468 AVGTAK
+468 
-474 ITVKTYNGKTAVCV
+474 
-488 INVKKA
+488 
-494 PKSISLNKKQITL
+494 
-507 GIGER
+507 
-512 FDLNSSLPSGCG
+512 CG

-597 NSRIP
+597 NSSIP

-822 LTGYG
+822 LTGYD

>member
-127 ARVDFKTGEVIATG
+127 ARVDSKTGEIIAAG

-181 GEKFNLNS
+181 GEQFNLNS
-189 YLPSGCA
+189 YLPSGCT

-215 NGLVT
+215 N
-220 AKAVG
+220 
-225 TVKITVKTYNGK
+225 
-237 TAVCVIN
+237 
-244 VKKAPKSISLNKKQI
+244 
-259 TLGIGER
+259 
-266 FDLNSSLPSG
+266 
-276 CGAYSI
+276 
-282 VYSTNNAKTAD
+282 
-293 VKRAGGLVTAKAVGT
+293 GLVTAKAVGT

-323 VINVKKAPK
+323 VINVKKAPN

-338 KQITLGIGERFDLNS
+338 KQITLG
-353 SLPSGCGAYSIV
+353 V
-365 YSTNNAKTA
+365 
-374 DVKRAGG
+374 
-381 LVTAKAVGT
+381 
-390 AKITVKTYNGKTAVC
+390 
-405 VINVKKAPKSISLN
+405 
-419 KKQITLGIGERFD
+419 
-432 LNSSLPSGCGAYS
+432 
-445 IVYSTNNAKTADVKR
+445 
-460 AGGLVTAK
+460 
-468 AVGTAK
+468 
-474 ITVKTYNGKTAVCV
+474 
-488 INVKKA
+488 
-494 PKSISLNKKQITL
+494 
-507 GIGER
+507 GER

-597 NSRIP
+597 NSSIP

-642 LSNGKKAICKV
+642 LSNGKKASCKV
-653 YIMSSSKK
+653 YIMPSSKK

-822 LTGYG
+822 LTGYD

>member
-1 MKKLKKLTAISLVF
+1 LKKLKKLTAISLVF

-127 ARVDFKTGEVIATG
+127 ARVDFKTGEVIAAG

-173 KTKLVLGV
+173 KTKLVLGI
-181 GEKFNLNS
+181 GEQFNLNS

-215 NGLVT
+215 N
-220 AKAVG
+220 
-225 TVKITVKTYNGK
+225 
-237 TAVCVIN
+237 
-244 VKKAPKSISLNKKQI
+244 
-259 TLGIGER
+259 
-266 FDLNSSLPSG
+266 
-276 CGAYSI
+276 
-282 VYSTNNAKTAD
+282 
-293 VKRAGGLVTAKAVGT
+293 
-308 AKITVKTYNGKTAVC
+308 
-323 VINVKKAPK
+323 
-332 SISLNK
+332 
-338 KQITLGIGERFDLNS
+338 
-353 SLPSGCGAYSIV
+353 
-365 YSTNNAKTA
+365 
-374 DVKRAGG
+374 
-381 LVTAKAVGT
+381 
-390 AKITVKTYNGKTAVC
+390 
-405 VINVKKAPKSISLN
+405 
-419 KKQITLGIGERFD
+419 
-432 LNSSLPSGCGAYS
+432 
-445 IVYSTNNAKTADVKR
+445 
-460 AGGLVTAK
+460 GLVTAK

-597 NSRIP
+597 NSSIP

-822 LTGYG
+822 LTGYD

>member
-69 SSIPAVEEEEPT
+69 SSIPSVEEEEPT

-127 ARVDFKTGEVIATG
+127 ARVDFKTGEVIAAG

-181 GEKFNLNS
+181 GEQFNLNS

-196 SYNTA
+196 SYNTS
-201 YSTNNALVADVVKD
+201 YSTNNALVADVVK
-215 NGLVT
+215 
-220 AKAVG
+220 
-225 TVKITVKTYNGK
+225 
-237 TAVCVIN
+237 
-244 VKKAPKSISLNKKQI
+244 
-259 TLGIGER
+259 
-266 FDLNSSLPSG
+266 
-276 CGAYSI
+276 
-282 VYSTNNAKTAD
+282 NN
-293 VKRAGGLVTAKAVGT
+293 
-308 AKITVKTYNGKTAVC
+308 
-323 VINVKKAPK
+323 
-332 SISLNK
+332 
-338 KQITLGIGERFDLNS
+338 
-353 SLPSGCGAYSIV
+353 
-365 YSTNNAKTA
+365 
-374 DVKRAGG
+374 
-381 LVTAKAVGT
+381 
-390 AKITVKTYNGKTAVC
+390 
-405 VINVKKAPKSISLN
+405 
-419 KKQITLGIGERFD
+419 
-432 LNSSLPSGCGAYS
+432 
-445 IVYSTNNAKTADVKR
+445 
-460 AGGLVTAK
+460 GLVTAK

-602 KNTAAYYRLYSTSN
+602 KNTAAYYRLYSTGN

-822 LTGYG
+822 LTGYD

-849 NTRYNEL
+849 TTRYNEL

>member
-69 SSIPAVEEEEPT
+69 SSIPAVEEEKPT

-127 ARVDFKTGEVIATG
+127 ARVDFKTGEVIAAG

-173 KTKLVLGV
+173 KTNLVLGV

-215 NGLVT
+215 N
-220 AKAVG
+220 
-225 TVKITVKTYNGK
+225 
-237 TAVCVIN
+237 
-244 VKKAPKSISLNKKQI
+244 
-259 TLGIGER
+259 
-266 FDLNSSLPSG
+266 
-276 CGAYSI
+276 
-282 VYSTNNAKTAD
+282 
-293 VKRAGGLVTAKAVGT
+293 
-308 AKITVKTYNGKTAVC
+308 
-323 VINVKKAPK
+323 
-332 SISLNK
+332 
-338 KQITLGIGERFDLNS
+338 
-353 SLPSGCGAYSIV
+353 
-365 YSTNNAKTA
+365 
-374 DVKRAGG
+374 
-381 LVTAKAVGT
+381 
-390 AKITVKTYNGKTAVC
+390 
-405 VINVKKAPKSISLN
+405 
-419 KKQITLGIGERFD
+419 
-432 LNSSLPSGCGAYS
+432 
-445 IVYSTNNAKTADVKR
+445 
-460 AGGLVTAK
+460 GLVTAK

-597 NSRIP
+597 NSSIP

-653 YIMSSSKK
+653 YIMPSSKK

-732 SFGAYAPVMAKSM
+732 SFGAYAPVMEKSM

-822 LTGYG
+822 LTGYD

>member
-32 SSSKNTNAALA
+32 SSSKNTTAALA

-127 ARVDFKTGEVIATG
+127 ARVDSKTGEVIAAG

-225 TVKITVKTYNGK
+225 M
-237 TAVCVIN
+237 
-244 VKKAPKSISLNKKQI
+244 
-259 TLGIGER
+259 
-266 FDLNSSLPSG
+266 
-276 CGAYSI
+276 
-282 VYSTNNAKTAD
+282 
-293 VKRAGGLVTAKAVGT
+293 

-405 VINVKKAPKSISLN
+405 VINVKKAPNSISLN

-597 NSRIP
+597 NSSIP

-653 YIMSSSKK
+653 YIMPSSKK

-822 LTGYG
+822 LTGYD

>member
-293 VKRAGGLVTAKAVGT
+293 VKRAGGLVTAKTVGT
-308 AKITVKTYNGKTAVC
+308 A
-323 VINVKKAPK
+323 
-332 SISLNK
+332 
-338 KQITLGIGERFDLNS
+338 Q
-353 SLPSGCGAYSIV
+353 
-365 YSTNNAKTA
+365 
-374 DVKRAGG
+374 
-381 LVTAKAVGT
+381 
-390 AKITVKTYNGKTAVC
+390 
-405 VINVKKAPKSISLN
+405 
-419 KKQITLGIGERFD
+419 
-432 LNSSLPSGCGAYS
+432 
-445 IVYSTNNAKTADVKR
+445 
-460 AGGLVTAK
+460 
-468 AVGTAK
+468 
-474 ITVKTYNGKTAVCV
+474 
-488 INVKKA
+488 
-494 PKSISLNKKQITL
+494 
-507 GIGER
+507 
-512 FDLNSSLPSGCG
+512 
-524 AYSIVY
+524 
-530 STNNAKTADV
+530 
-540 KRAGGLV
+540 
-547 TAKAVGT
+547 
-554 AKITVKTY
+554 ITVKTY

>member
-32 SSSKNTNAALA
+32 SSSKNTTAALA

-127 ARVDFKTGEVIATG
+127 ARVDFKTGEVIAAG

-201 YSTNNALVADVVKD
+201 YSTNNAAVADVVKD
-215 NGLVT
+215 N
-220 AKAVG
+220 
-225 TVKITVKTYNGK
+225 
-237 TAVCVIN
+237 
-244 VKKAPKSISLNKKQI
+244 
-259 TLGIGER
+259 
-266 FDLNSSLPSG
+266 
-276 CGAYSI
+276 
-282 VYSTNNAKTAD
+282 
-293 VKRAGGLVTAKAVGT
+293 
-308 AKITVKTYNGKTAVC
+308 
-323 VINVKKAPK
+323 
-332 SISLNK
+332 
-338 KQITLGIGERFDLNS
+338 
-353 SLPSGCGAYSIV
+353 
-365 YSTNNAKTA
+365 
-374 DVKRAGG
+374 G

-822 LTGYG
+822 LTGYD